1 LDKVT
6 LFEEQAAYCAYLLR
20 RALDPRRRALIER
33 ERQDWLMLAYQDRL
47 WSEIEPPSA
56 PEAPREHPSFLRRS
70 AGALGEAP

>member
-6 LFEEQAAYCAYLLR
+6 LFQEQAAYCAYLLR

-47 WSEIEPPSA
+47 WSEIEIPSA
-56 PEAPREHPSFLRRS
+56 PEALRERPSF
-70 AGALGEAP
+70 APGHPLEL

>member
-6 LFEEQAAYCAYLLR
+6 LFQEQAAYCAYLLR

-47 WSEIEPPSA
+47 WSEIEIPAA
-56 PEAPREHPSFLRRS
+56 PEALRERATFASGHPL
-70 AGALGEAP
+70 EV